1 MFMINFIVCWDLK
14 RKNYSSLIV
23 ICIWGPIWGPI
34 APDLIFYLK
43 NPSKI
48 HHDVTIPQTNSWF
61 WGPKWG
67 PKLWNSKS
75 MWSHFSLE
83 QKINL
88 VSHILMI
95 LGPVEF
101 SFLKM
106 CHFSGFSENFKAP
119 KSICPQV
126 FAKKMRG
133 HFQLDLFNLYRSYEC
148 DFWFYMILNIDFQN
162 FPWSK

>member
-88 VSHILMI
+88 VFHILMI

-106 CHFSGFSENFKAP
+106 CHFSGFQKISELQNPYALEFLVKNARALP
-119 KSICPQV
+119 IW
-126 FAKKMRG
+126 
-133 HFQLDLFNLYRSYEC
+133 LFRSLSVVWIWFLILHDPEYR
-148 DFWFYMILNIDFQN
+148 F
-162 FPWSK
+162 SKISLK